1 MLNEIEYL
9 NYKILYKEK
18 EIKERELELINKEK
32 IYEKIKLEK
41 DFETKRNNEILKTEK
56 KIQEIN
62 YNKKYDILTSNY
74 KKEELNLKNRIEEL
88 ENDNERISL
97 NLKNETEMWND
108 EKEFNNKFLT
118 LKNKKY
124 TNLSNQLSEEEK
136 RSNNLLEFYKKTNS
150 ELQSSIFREIE
161 NSVKEYIKDSRR
173 LRELNF
179 EFNKKEEEI
188 LKKKQYIKEKKSI
201 IKNELR
207 KKNIKLEE

>member
-32 IYEKIKLEK
+32 NYEIIKLEK

-62 YNKKYDILTSNY
+62 YNKKYDILTLNY
-74 KKEELNLKNRIEEL
+74 KKEELNLKN
-88 ENDNERISL
+88 
-97 NLKNETEMWND
+97 ETEMRKE

-136 RSNNLLEFYKKTNS
+136 RSKKSLEFYKKTNN
-150 ELQSSIFREIE
+150 ELQSSILREID
-161 NSVKEYIKDSRR
+161 NYIKEYIRDGRS

-188 LKKKQYIKEKKSI
+188 LKKKAIYK
-201 IKNELR
+201 R
-207 KKNIKLEE
+207 KKKYNKE